1 MRITA
6 AVMRAPKEPLDVCEL
21 ELAPPGP
28 DEVLVEILATGIC
41 RSDLSYIEG
50 KWPTPMPIVLGHEG
64 AGRIEAVGDGVDPG
78 RVGERVVLT
87 FSPACGRCRM
97 CLAGRSNLC
106 LDAARG
112 LDSGF
117 LRDGTSRL
125 SLAGRPVY
133 HLAYVSSFAT
143 HAVVPAD
150 GALAVD
156 PRLDPEVG
164 CLLGCGVTT
173 GVLSVTRRA
182 AVRPGESVV
191 VFGCGGVGLAAVL
204 GARLVSALPII
215 AVDPVPFKRALAA
228 ELGAT
233 HVIDP
238 ADGNPAEQVR
248 AIAGD
253 GVDFAFEAL
262 GRPEVAEQ
270 AFESVRDGGTTV
282 LIGQPPIGRKA
293 GFDVYAATQFE
304 HTILGSNLGGG
315 VPALHIPQLA
325 RLAVAGVL
333 ELGPLVTHR
342 FALDQIN
349 AAVAMTAS
357 GEAGRVVVLPSR
369 GSLDPDE
376 IGA

>member
-1 MRITA
+1 VNIRA
-6 AVMRAPKEPLDVCEL
+6 AVMHSPEDRLEIREL

-28 DEVLVEILATGIC
+28 EEVRVRILATGIC

-50 KWPTPMPIVLGHEG
+50 KWPTPLPIVLGHEG
-64 AGRIEAVGDGVDPG
+64 AGRIEAVGERVDPA
-78 RVGERVVLT
+78 RVGEAVVLT

-97 CLAGRSNLC
+97 CLGGRSNLC

-117 LRDGTSRL
+117 LRDGTTRL
-125 SLAGRPVY
+125 SLDGRPVH

-150 GALAVD
+150 GALTVD
-156 PRLDPEVG
+156 PELDPVIG

-182 AVRPGESVV
+182 AVRPGEGVA
-191 VFGCGGVGLAAVL
+191 VFGCGGVGLAAIL

-238 ADGNPAEQVR
+238 ADGDPAEQIR
-248 AIAGD
+248 TITGD
-253 GVDFAFEAL
+253 GVDYAFEAL

-270 AFESVRDGGTTV
+270 AFRSVRDGGMTV
-282 LIGQPPIGRKA
+282 LIGQPPMGRKA

-304 HTILGSNLGGG
+304 HTILGSNLGAGI
-315 VPALHIPQLA
+315 PALHIPQLA
-325 RLAVAGVL
+325 RLVVARLL
-333 ELGPLVTHR
+333 ELEPLVTHR
-342 FALDQIN
+342 FALEEIN
-349 AAVAMTAS
+349 EAVAMTAS
-357 GEAGRVVVLPSR
+357 GEAGRVVVLPSADA
-369 GSLDPDE
+369 LDPRMN
-376 IGA
+376 AT